1 MSRKD
6 NEGKVR
12 LLRSLAH
19 HIHRKTPAE
28 EAMTA
33 CIEAEGR
40 GGRHRQWRQA
50 GEILASDGFVP
61 ALVAGQLVGDEAA
74 AVLEIVAA
82 SGDHRNLAAA
92 ITALADY
99 LEQQAD

>member
-1 MSRKD
+1 MSRAD

-19 HIHRKTPAE
+19 HIHRKTPAG
-28 EAMTA
+28 EALAA

-50 GEILASDGFVP
+50 GDALATAGFVP
-61 ALVAGQLVGDEAA
+61 ALVAGQLVGEEAA

-82 SGDHRNLAAA
+82 AGDHRNLAAA
-92 ITALADY
+92 VAALADY
-99 LEQQAD
+99 LERQPA